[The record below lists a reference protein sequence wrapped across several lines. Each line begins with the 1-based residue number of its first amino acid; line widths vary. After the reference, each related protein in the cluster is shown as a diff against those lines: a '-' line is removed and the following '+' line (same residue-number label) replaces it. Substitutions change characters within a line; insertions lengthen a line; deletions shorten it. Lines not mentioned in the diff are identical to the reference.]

1 MDKRIK
7 ELAVQAGM
15 EVDLVTGGFDVWF
28 SDGYYIDVIERFAQ
42 LVRDDERDKCAQDY
56 LQDCCDAIA
65 AAEHNER
72 EACAKLCE
80 SKLQQTPYGGLVAA
94 AIRARSE
101 PSPAF
106 KNYMDDNWAGIV

>member
-1 MDKRIK
+1 MNERIK

-42 LVRDDERDKCAQDY
+42 LVRDDERDKCASDY
-56 LQDCCDAIA
+56 LQDCCDAVDA
-65 AAEHNER
+65 ARLEER

-80 SKLQQTPYGGLVAA
+80 EVGEKAKDNDGYTIGGYACA
-94 AIRARSE
+94 KAIRARGE
-101 PSPAF
+101 
-106 KNYMDDNWAGIV
+106 K

>member
-1 MDKRIK
+1 MNERIK

-42 LVRDDERDKCAQDY
+42 LVHDDERDKCASDY
-56 LQDCCDAIA
+56 LQDCCDAVDA
-65 AAEHNER
+65 ARLEER

-80 SKLQQTPYGGLVAA
+80 SKLQQTPYVGLVAA
-94 AIRARSE
+94 AIRARGE
-101 PSPAF
+101 
-106 KNYMDDNWAGIV
+106 K

>member
-28 SDGYYIDVIERFAQ
+28 SDGYYIDVIERFAE
-42 LVRDDERDKCAQDY
+42 LVRQNLYQVIGKSVIEQINSAVQM
-56 LQDCCDAIA
+56 
-65 AAEHNER
+65 ER

-80 SKLQQTPYGGLVAA
+80 EVGNKAKDNDGYTMGGYACA
-94 AIRARSE
+94 KAIRARGK
-101 PSPAF
+101 A
-106 KNYMDDNWAGIV
+106 